1 MSGRGRRGRGRPPK
15 RAAISHRVNLLKK
28 PRYLYAGSGNHGSRL
43 STKHDESSPSRRG
56 SHVYFRGRLR
66 EKSNRGRNFFSNILE
81 YEGDEDIDDNL
92 SSDDSEYQRDEE
104 IEDEGNESD
113 ASFPESDELSV
124 YSQSSFSTISSTT
137 PAKRKWCKRATTP
150 VFLQERD
157 FPSLVLPKSSDDLL
171 LPREHLM
178 KALGV
183 YEVLRH
189 FRNIL
194 RLTPFI
200 FEDFCA
206 ALSSSDQTA
215 LLSDVHIML
224 LKAIL
229 REEDAQSTMFAP
241 LDMRDTVNIHFYLID
256 SMTWPAVLLMYL
268 QSDLEF
274 KDVMRVVKS
283 CEYPFTS
290 VENRLIV
297 LEFLC
302 DHFLTTSPARD
313 DLISEG
319 MIYHDDHCR
328 ACHKLG
334 DLLCCETCPAV
345 YHLACLDPPL
355 EQVPSEDWI
364 CVICKAN
371 QVKYFLFLTRNLKYF
386 IL

>member
-15 RAAISHRVNLLKK
+15 RAAISHRVNFTKKK
-28 PRYLYAGSGNHGSRL
+28 PRYLYAGSGNHGSRI
-43 STKHDESSPSRRG
+43 STKPGENSPSRRG
-56 SHVYFRGRLR
+56 SHVHYRGRLR
-66 EKSNRGRNFFSNILE
+66 EKSNRGRNFFSNLLDYDAEEEIE
-81 YEGDEDIDDNL
+81 ENF
-92 SSDDSEYQRDEE
+92 SSEESDYHRDEE
-104 IEDEGNESD
+104 AEDEGNESD

-137 PAKRKWCKRATTP
+137 PAKRKWCRRPTTP
-150 VFLQERD
+150 VFLQEREY
-157 FPSLVLPKSSDDLL
+157 PQLTLPKVVMIYCCLK
-171 LPREHLM
+171 EYLM
-178 KALGV
+178 QALGV
-183 YEVLRH
+183 YEILRH

-194 RLTPFI
+194 RLTPFL
-200 FEDFCA
+200 FEEFCA
-206 ALSSSDQTA
+206 SLSSSDQTA
-215 LLSDVHIML
+215 LLSDIHIML

-229 REEDAQSTMFAP
+229 REEETQGTMFAP

-256 SMTWPAVLLMYL
+256 SLTWPAVLNMYL
-268 QSDLEF
+268 QSDPDY
-274 KDVMRVVKS
+274 KDVLSVVKD

-290 VENRLIV
+290 IESRLVV

-302 DHFLTTSPARD
+302 DNFLTTSPARD

-355 EQVPSEDWI
+355 QEVPTEDWT
-364 CVICKAN
+364 CAVCKAN
-371 QVKYFLFLTRNLKYF
+371 QVSNFVVTAKMVYHAY
-386 IL
+386 